1 MQRLCTKRSR
11 RFDPWRK
18 VLFGIFAVLAYWRW
32 SLPEGETSFIQFTAP
47 AYGRESFEIVD
58 PDEARKP
65 VAGAKKP
72 ARKYETFAHRVLDI
86 DAGEAPVSQAKYA
99 LLDSIIDD
107 AKRRVSYDAKIDD
120 PKAMR
125 RQAQRVLGVIDEVLT
140 DHNVLYPPGDY
151 DVTSLRAGLTPQHY
165 DKAQLDRILDVG
177 LNGRRRKHARAHA
190 DEPFYILDCDISS
203 IVYVG
208 VGEALRLDLHLVD
221 LPDHMFVR
229 WKLGDGS
236 HLNWDTNSARTIPDA
251 EYASDY
257 DLGKRIRKE
266 RIYLATMTRREEE
279 GYAYFLRA
287 TRSEEDEQNTRAI
300 ADLVKARELYPQSTQ
315 AASELAWLYATTDGI
330 DAEHHFEAID
340 LAEEA
345 LAYEPKCGEFWD
357 SLAAAHASIGEFKR
371 AAEEAKKAEYL
382 AETPEERQ
390 QFKQHRKA
398 FEKEKMVNGARIP
411 H

>member
-1 MQRLCTKRSR
+1 MQRLRAKGRRRS
-11 RFDPWRK
+11 DPWRK
-18 VLFGIFAVLAYWRW
+18 ALFGIFFFLAYWRW
-32 SLPEGETSFIQFTAP
+32 ALPEGETSYIQFAAP

-58 PDEARKP
+58 PDESHKP
-65 VAGAKKP
+65 VTGAKKP
-72 ARKYETFAHRVLDI
+72 ARKYDTFAHQVLDI
-86 DAGEAPVSQAKYA
+86 DAGESAVSAAKYA

-120 PKAMR
+120 PAAMR
-125 RQAQRVLGVIDEVLT
+125 KQAERVLRTIDEVLT

-165 DKAQLDRILDVG
+165 DKAQLERILRVG
-177 LNGRRRKHARAHA
+177 LNKRRREHARAHA
-190 DEPFYILDCDISS
+190 DDAFYILDCDISS

-208 VGEALRLDLHLVD
+208 VGDALGLDLHLVD

-236 HLNWDTNSARTIPDA
+236 HLNWDTNDAQTIPDK

-257 DLGKRIRKE
+257 SLGKRIRKQ
-266 RIYLATMTRREEE
+266 RIYLATMKRREEE
-279 GYAYFLRA
+279 GFAYFLRA
-287 TRSEEDEQNTRAI
+287 TRLEEDGENKRAI
-300 ADLVKARELYPQSTQ
+300 ADLIKARELYPQSTQ

-330 DAEHHFEAID
+330 EIEDRFDAVD
-340 LAEEA
+340 LAKFA
-345 LAYEPKCGEFWD
+345 LEYEPKCGEFWD
-357 SLAAAHASIGEFKR
+357 SLAAVHAALGQFKQ
-371 AAEEAKKAEYL
+371 AAEEARKAQFL
-382 AETPEERQ
+382 AESAEERA

-398 FEKEKMVNGARIP
+398 YENEKTVNGPRVP